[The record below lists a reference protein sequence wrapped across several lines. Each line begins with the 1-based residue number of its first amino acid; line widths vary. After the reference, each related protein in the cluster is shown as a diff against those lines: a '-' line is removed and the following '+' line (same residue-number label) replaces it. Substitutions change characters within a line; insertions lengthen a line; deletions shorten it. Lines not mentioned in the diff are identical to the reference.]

1 MIIKK
6 IKNKISSQKIFN
18 FYISRYVIV
27 GLINTVVGYI
37 AFFLFTRILN
47 QYVFALLLSHIVGVT
62 NSYFWNK
69 YFTFQKKLFT
79 WIEIFKF
86 IVVYILYYLFNLG
99 LLFVFIELFGI
110 NILIAQAIA
119 LPLVTLLTFFAHK
132 HWTFKIKHQVSL

>member
-27 GLINTVVGYI
+27 GLINTVVGYV

-69 YFTFQKKLFT
+69 YLSLVQNAYPDGIGTVKVTDDEGNLISGYDQGFVNDEKYASRKLCLAGD
-79 WIEIFKF
+79 W
-86 IVVYILYYLFNLG
+86 N
-99 LLFVFIELFGI
+99 
-110 NILIAQAIA
+110 
-119 LPLVTLLTFFAHK
+119 
-132 HWTFKIKHQVSL
+132 W